1 MLSVGLFYQ
10 VWKVFL
16 RLLVYGLIE
25 EKTRSPA
32 RDGVAH
38 ALGKCPGNGGKT
50 GSLELRVPVPFH
62 EILL

>member
-1 MLSVGLFYQ
+1 MLLVDLFYQ

-16 RLLVYGLIE
+16 RLLVLSKWVLFE

-38 ALGKCPGNGGKT
+38 ALGKCPGNGGKI
-50 GSLELRVPVPFH
+50 GSLELRVPLP
-62 EILL
+62 IP

>member
-1 MLSVGLFYQ
+1 MLLVGLFYQ

-16 RLLVYGLIE
+16 RLLVYELIE

-38 ALGKCPGNGGKT
+38 ALGKCPGNGGKI
-50 GSLELRVPVPFH
+50 GSLELRVPIPHPDIF
-62 EILL
+62 